1 LCNSFAFTRNVV
13 VLTMFNIAYNAKKK
27 IAIKDC
33 VIEIAFI
40 DIDRAKIANIILNNL
55 CFDAI
60 KT

>member
-1 LCNSFAFTRNVV
+1 
-13 VLTMFNIAYNAKKK
+13 MFNIAYNAKKK

-40 DIDRAKIANIILNNL
+40 DIDRAKIANIILNSL